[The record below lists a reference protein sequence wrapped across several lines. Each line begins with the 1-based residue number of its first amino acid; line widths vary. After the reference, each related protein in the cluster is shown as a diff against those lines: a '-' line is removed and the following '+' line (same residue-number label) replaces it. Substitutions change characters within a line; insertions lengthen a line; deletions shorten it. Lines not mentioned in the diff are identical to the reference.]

1 MAPPIDKELFSFACR
16 IAEQA
21 AQTTLQWFQRTD
33 LKTDIKS
40 DGTEV
45 TDADRAAEDFLRSE
59 IAEALPDDTIIGEE
73 AEALLDLHIQED
85 QQNRLLPVLLIPRLV
100 LVKPWPLQLR
110 LLQR

>member
-40 DGTEV
+40 DGTEL
-45 TDADRAAEDFLRSE
+45 TDADRAAEDFLRS
-59 IAEALPDDTIIGEE
+59 
-73 AEALLDLHIQED
+73 
-85 QQNRLLPVLLIPRLV
+85 
-100 LVKPWPLQLR
+100 
-110 LLQR
+110 